1 MVCKMNKNK
10 PSYCTMSLS
19 AVNIL
24 YFGIPMLAFNCDVMA
39 FSVEYVFKLTKA
51 DNMFAKLNN
60 EPLA

>member
-1 MVCKMNKNK
+1 
-10 PSYCTMSLS
+10 MSLS
-19 AVNIL
+19 AANIL

-51 DNMFAKLNN
+51 DMFAKLNN